1 MLRRVLVSV
10 ALATCAAG
18 TSTFA
23 AERATFILVDG
34 ERQSGTLVSRFGP
47 RENLIN
53 DRLNLV
59 TYDGREMTFPV
70 NQVAVIDF
78 VGARPPAA
86 ELDALPPD
94 NRMHVLVLR
103 NGSFQ
108 PGRFMNLIG
117 GDL

>member
-47 RENLIN
+47 RENLTLGHEAVGVVYAVGSEVKSFKPG
-53 DRLNLV
+53 DRV
-59 TYDGREMTFPV
+59 
-70 NQVAVIDF
+70 VIDP
-78 VGARPPAA
+78 VDDVLQISLAWSRQQHTRYT
-86 ELDALPPD
+86 LALQ
-94 NRMHVLVLR
+94 ML
-103 NGSFQ
+103 
-108 PGRFMNLIG
+108 
-117 GDL
+117 

>member
-1 MLRRVLVSV
+1 MLRRLLVSV
-10 ALATCAAG
+10 ALAACAG
-18 TSTFA
+18 TYTFA

-34 ERQSGTLVSRFGP
+34 ERTSGTLVSRFGP

-94 NRMHVLVLR
+94 NRVHMLVL
-103 NGSFQ
+103 
-108 PGRFMNLIG
+108 
-117 GDL
+117 